1 MRKLMNPLK
10 LPRRQIMVWFIEFAI
25 WTMAIFGLL
34 LLAGGKK
41 IWPADHSSRSSAKNQ
56 IKSSHRLQD
65 SYGRL
70 LLGFEPNQGQAPPE
84 VQYLSRLHNVGLY
97 VKKQEFEAEWRQPAN
112 LLPPANARFHHNPLL
127 PKSPARG
134 ENCSLQIQLVG
145 SAGSEDFAAEVPLA
159 GQSNYLTSGDP
170 SRWHLNIPRYAR
182 LRQKSVYPGIDL
194 LFYGNP
200 SQLEFDFVVAPDSNP
215 SSIGLQLILR
225 EGSTLRTSF
234 ELDEEGN
241 LGYFNQG
248 KKVLLQKP
256 VIYQMIAGCR
266 HPVEGS
272 YFVKEGGLIG
282 FEVGSYDR
290 SESLIIDPVL
300 FYTATGIGGFA
311 VAADASG
318 NAYVAGIADPLF
330 PVPPGALQPTPGGGT
345 CVIGPNQ
352 IPCAD
357 ILVAKLNPSGTD
369 LLYATFLGGS
379 GADYAYGIAVD
390 SSGHAYLTGTT
401 NSINFPTT
409 AGAFQTTHS
418 GKKCGVGNSLFPCN
432 ETFVAKLNPA
442 GSSLDYSTY
451 LHGSAGGQ
459 GAYGLAVDIAGQAY
473 ITGNTENG
481 DGFVTKLDSKGSAV
495 AYTQSGIGGSAI
507 SVSISGEAFV
517 AGRKGAQSFVSKV
530 SADGKQV
537 LFSTQ
542 LGGSTP
548 VYAAAPEEV
557 EAITGIAVDPGG
569 FAYVTGYTAYQNFP
583 TTPGVI
589 STGPI
594 GAGFCGNSICLD
606 AFVAKLS
613 NDGQKLLYSTY
624 LGTEGIDT
632 GNAIAV
638 DQEGN
643 AWIAGATNS
652 SKFPYAL
659 DAATSQD
666 GGIFIIK
673 LNPQATQVLYAALL
687 GSHEPNESPNSLALD
702 PNGTVYVTGTAGTHM
717 NATSGAFQRQGSGIF
732 VTKIATDV
740 SAFVPVILSSS
751 GYNFSFYTSEL
762 TLANRSSNPVSLEY
776 RYSAAIGDGSGSAVD
791 ILGAGKQVVI
801 PDAIS
806 YLRSLKIPIPETGN
820 QGGTLRIRFKDVP
833 NPNEISV
840 LVRTTTLYP
849 PGRAGLAY
857 GGVPEG
863 FHQPVYLCGLRH
875 DAHDRSNVAV
885 QNMGTD
891 LQGDITIRL
900 SVFSGDPTIDVPPQI
915 YEVSLKPGGFKQ
927 ISGIL
932 QTGPY
937 ILTNGYVKVERIGGL
952 APYYAYGV
960 INDQVTSDGSFVP
973 PTLETPSVIP
983 GALIIPD
990 LVETA
995 SYKSEVVFTNWSATS
1010 RRFKISLRSDGIQN
1024 SSSLAEIELFLN
1036 PGEQKIIPDFIS
1048 WFRQKW
1054 FPGIWVPESSVAT
1067 PLLILPSEG
1076 SLDGVFVGARTSTPT
1091 AYGGSFG
1098 VFYSAVASLDTSTGN
1113 VWIYGLQQNA
1123 ENRTNLGITNTA
1135 LADDLP
1141 DEFTLEIFDGA
1152 TGALAGKIENFLV
1165 GARRMRQI
1173 DSILRQ
1179 YAPGVQQG
1187 YIHIVRTQGKN
1198 PYVAFA
1204 IINDGDGPGSR
1215 TGDGSFV
1222 SSSNSE

>member
-1 MRKLMNPLK
+1 
-10 LPRRQIMVWFIEFAI
+10 
-25 WTMAIFGLL
+25 MAIFGLL
-34 LLAGGKK
+34 LLEGGKK
-41 IWPADHSSRSSAKNQ
+41 IWPADGSQKPSVETQFKL
-56 IKSSHRLQD
+56 SHHLQD

-70 LLGFEPNQGQAPPE
+70 VLGFEPNQGQAPPE
-84 VQYLSRLHNVGLY
+84 VQYLSQLHDVGIFI
-97 VKKQEFEAEWRQPAN
+97 KSQEFEAAWKTPGNLPLPAD
-112 LLPPANARFHHNPLL
+112 AHFRHNPFL
-127 PKSPARG
+127 PKSPESRQ
-134 ENCSLQIQLVG
+134 NVSLQVRLAG
-145 SAGSEDFAAEVPLA
+145 SAGSDDFVAEGPLA
-159 GQSNYLTSGDP
+159 GQSNYLMSRDP

-194 LFYGNP
+194 VFYGNP
-200 SQLEFDFVVAPDSNP
+200 SQLEFDFVLAPGSNP
-215 SSIGLQLILR
+215 SQIGLQLVLR
-225 EGSTLRTSF
+225 EGSNLRTSF

-241 LGYFNQG
+241 LGYSHQG

-256 VIYQMIAGCR
+256 VIYQSIAGCR
-266 HPVEGS
+266 HPVGGS
-272 YFVKEGGLIG
+272 YSIKEGGVIG
-282 FEVGSYDR
+282 FEVGSYSR
-290 SESLIIDPVL
+290 SEPLIIDPVL
-300 FYTATGIGGFA
+300 FYTATGIGGYA

-330 PVPPGALQPTPGGGT
+330 PVPPGALQPMPGGGT
-345 CVIGPNQ
+345 CVMGPNQ
-352 IPCAD
+352 VPCAD
-357 ILVAKLNPSGTD
+357 ILVAKLNPAGTD

-379 GADYAYGIAVD
+379 GADYAYSMAVD
-390 SSGHAYLTGTT
+390 ASGHAYLTGTT

-409 AGAFQTTHS
+409 VRAFQPSHS
-418 GKKCGVGNSLFPCN
+418 GKKCGMGDSFFPCN

-442 GSSLDYSTY
+442 GSALDYSTY
-451 LHGSAGGQ
+451 LHGTPGGQ
-459 GAYGLAVDIAGQAY
+459 GSYGLAVDIAGQVY
-473 ITGNTENG
+473 LTGNKENG
-481 DGFVTKLDSKGSAV
+481 EGFLTKLDSSGSTV
-495 AYTQSGIGGSAI
+495 AYTLSGIGGSAI
-507 SVSISGEAFV
+507 SVSSSGEAFV
-517 AGRKGAQSFVSKV
+517 AGRKGVQSFVSKV
-530 SADGKQV
+530 SADGTQV

-557 EAITGIAVDPGG
+557 EAITGISVDPGG

-643 AWIAGATNS
+643 AWIAGGTTS
-652 SKFPYAL
+652 SKFPYTL
-659 DAATSQD
+659 DPATSQD
-666 GGIFIIK
+666 GGIFILK

-687 GSHEPNESPNSLALD
+687 GSHEPNEGANSLALD
-702 PNGTVYVTGTAGTHM
+702 PNGTVYVTGTTGTHM
-717 NATSGAFQRQGSGIF
+717 NATSGAFQRPGSGIF
-732 VTKIATDV
+732 LTKIATDV
-740 SAFVPVILSSS
+740 TAFVPVILSSS
-751 GYNFSFYTSEL
+751 GYNLSFYTSEL
-762 TLANRSSNPVSLEY
+762 TLANRSANPVSLEY
-776 RYSAAIGDGSGSAVD
+776 KYSAAIGGGDGSAVD
-791 ILGAGKQVVI
+791 LLEAGKQVII

-806 YLRSLKIPIPETGN
+806 YLRSLKIPVPETGN

-857 GGVPEG
+857 RGVLEG
-863 FHQPVYLCGLRH
+863 FYQPVYLCGLRH
-875 DAHDRSNVAV
+875 DMRDRSNVAI
-885 QNMGTD
+885 QNVGTD
-891 LQGDITIRL
+891 LQGDVTIRL
-900 SVFSGDPTIDVPPQI
+900 SVFSGDPAINVPPQI
-915 YEVSLKPGGFKQ
+915 YEVLLKPGGFKQ

-937 ILTNGYVKVERIGGL
+937 ILNNGYVKVERINGL

-973 PTLETPSVIP
+973 PSLETPSVIP
-983 GALIIPD
+983 ASLIVPD
-990 LVETA
+990 VVETA

-1010 RRFKISLRSDGIQN
+1010 HRFKISLRSDGIQN
-1024 SSSLAEIELFLN
+1024 SGSLAEIELFLK
-1036 PGEQKIIPDFIS
+1036 PGEQKIVPNFIS
-1048 WFRQKW
+1048 WFRQEW
-1054 FPGIWVPESSVAT
+1054 FPGIWIPESSVTA
-1067 PLLILPSEG
+1067 PLLILPSDG
-1076 SLDGVFVGARTSTPT
+1076 SLEGVFVGARTFTPT

-1098 VFYSAVASLDTSTGN
+1098 VFYSAVAPQNTSAGN
-1113 VWIYGLQQNA
+1113 VWIYGLQQNT
-1123 ENRTNLGITNTA
+1123 ENRTNLGITNTG
-1135 LADDLP
+1135 LTDDLP
-1141 DEFTLEIFDGA
+1141 DEFVLEIFDGA
-1152 TGALAGKIENFLV
+1152 TGALAGKIENFLI

-1173 DSILRQ
+1173 DSILQ

-1187 YIHIVRTQGKN
+1187 YVHIIKTKGKN

-1204 IINDGDGPGSR
+1204 IINDGNGPGLR

-1222 SSSNSE
+1222 LSSNSE